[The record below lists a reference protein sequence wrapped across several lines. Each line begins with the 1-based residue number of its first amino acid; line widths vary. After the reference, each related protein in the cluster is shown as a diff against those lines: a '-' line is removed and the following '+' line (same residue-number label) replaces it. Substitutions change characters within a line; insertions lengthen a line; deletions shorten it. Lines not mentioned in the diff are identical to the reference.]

1 MKYIDDEDIGR
12 LLSWRVDYWAKKQ
25 SYIDREDLN
34 CISLLAAT
42 KAINNFKEDF
52 GTKKTT
58 YITICVDN
66 AIKTALKKESKNY
79 NLREKVIKDMENRV
93 ENETIKNDVRMAILE
108 ALEPIEQKIID
119 DYFYKRKTLK
129 EIAKELETNEVN
141 IFRRLNIAKKKIKDY
156 LVY

>member
-1 MKYIDDEDIGR
+1 MKYVDDEDIGR

-25 SYIDREDLN
+25 RYVDREDLN
-34 CISLLAAT
+34 CISLLAAI
-42 KAINNFKEDF
+42 KAMNNFKEDF

-79 NLREKVIKDMENRV
+79 NLREKVIKEMENRV

-141 IFRRLNIAKKKIKDY
+141 IFRRLNVAKKKIKDY